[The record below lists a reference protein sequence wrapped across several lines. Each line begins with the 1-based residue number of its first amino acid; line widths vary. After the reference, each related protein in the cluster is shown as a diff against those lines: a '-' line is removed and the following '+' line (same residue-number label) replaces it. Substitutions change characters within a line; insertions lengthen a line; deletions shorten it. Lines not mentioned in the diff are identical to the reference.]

1 MAAPMELAA
10 AHAWE
15 LVLAAAPVK
24 LASGAAPAALGCGK
38 LVPQCAVTISRN
50 ESCMAISVEE
60 YPRPPTPQR

>member
-10 AHAWE
+10 AHTE
-15 LVLAAAPVK
+15 LALAATPPVK
-24 LASGAAPAALGCGK
+24 LGSSAAPAALGCGK